1 MVGGKPAEGLSV
13 LDELLAGRADDEP
26 SLAFALL
33 ALYEAFESGRPIDT
47 VDGDRAHMVRLAD
60 AYRVR
65 GGPSLAL
72 VDTWMA
78 AATKK

>member
-1 MVGGKPAEGLSV
+1 
-13 LDELLAGRADDEP
+13 
-26 SLAFALL
+26 
-33 ALYEAFESGRPIDT
+33 
-47 VDGDRAHMVRLAD
+47 MVRLAD

-72 VDTWMA
+72 VDTWLA